1 MLLGTVGHFQNEEME
16 WIDECEEEWSEEQ
29 WNSRDPACLFIVALL
44 RQPLDEV
51 PVLHAIDLT
60 PRLDER
66 LRHHC
71 RQKGQEANQVDD
83 HEGAV

>member
-1 MLLGTVGHFQNEEME
+1 ME
-16 WIDECEEEWSEEQ
+16 WVHECEEEWGEKQ

-44 RQPLDEV
+44 RQALDEV
-51 PVLHAIDLT
+51 PMLHAVDLAS
-60 PRLDER
+60 RLDER

-83 HEGAV
+83 HEGTV